1 MFQYIPPNPLFFPA
15 KVGTFHRLLS
25 SNWRRNMFYFIALSA
40 HHPAMGIEKGGLG
53 RRTLLGG
60 EGGGHFNSSVSA
72 FPFHQGAFK
81 FLKGQSRDIFLL
93 QIFYQTT
100 HGLIDLPRSD
110 SDILF
115 CKIFV
120 KLFEI
125 EISKIDSPL
134 EVRSKKM
141 LLEVTQFFSAF
152 KSS

>member
-1 MFQYIPPNPLFFPA
+1 VSGGCGTSCNFLRRKLTVTAAGWPNRNFLNCL
-15 KVGTFHRLLS
+15 RL
-25 SNWRRNMFYFIALSA
+25 RA
-40 HHPAMGIEKGGLG
+40 
-53 RRTLLGG
+53 
-60 EGGGHFNSSVSA
+60 
-72 FPFHQGAFK
+72 QGAFK

-120 KLFEI
+120 KLFEF
-125 EISKIDSPL
+125 EISKLDSPL